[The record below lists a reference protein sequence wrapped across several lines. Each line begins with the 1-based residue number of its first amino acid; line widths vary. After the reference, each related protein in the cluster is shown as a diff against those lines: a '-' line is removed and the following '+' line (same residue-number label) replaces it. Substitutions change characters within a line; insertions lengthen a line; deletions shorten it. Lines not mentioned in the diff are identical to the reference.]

1 MRRYPIFLSLAFP
14 AMLASAP
21 LAGIDQPATSLN
33 NLASVNADAAKSPVP
48 VPAPPDAKAAPVA
61 LLIDLSS
68 GQTLFER
75 DSTRRFV
82 PASLTKVMTLFT
94 AFELMKAGAI
104 SPEQRIIVT
113 PGVARKWS
121 GRGSSLFLKAGDNV
135 SIDQLLH
142 AIATV
147 SANDGSI
154 ALAQG
159 AAGSVEKWAELM
171 NAYARDLGMAD
182 SHFATPNGWMD
193 EGRTFTTAHDLALLG
208 RAMVERHP
216 WLYRRYIGKKTLA
229 FGGIAQENHDPL
241 IGVFQGADGIKTGFT
256 RQAGYGYLGSA
267 EQGGRRIMMVVAA
280 SPSEAARAQA
290 AKALMGWGFAAF
302 STRKLIDKG
311 ATVAEARVQGGAQR
325 SVRLVADRA
334 LFATLARDRAARQTR
349 YQLRYEGPL
358 EAPVASGQQV
368 AQLEIRTNGSR
379 AFTIPLYA
387 GEGIARAN
395 IWQRLSNGLMGLV
408 S

>member
-1 MRRYPIFLSLAFP
+1 MRRFPILSGFALIAT
-14 AMLASAP
+14 LASAP
-21 LAGIDQPATSLN
+21 LAGVDGGGYSAEIAAPA
-33 NLASVNADAAKSPVP
+33 AADAEKSPLPVP
-48 VPAPPDAKAAPVA
+48 VPPNEKAAPVA

-104 SPEQRIIVT
+104 SPDQRIIIT
-113 PGVARKWS
+113 PGVAREWS

-142 AIATV
+142 GIATV

-154 ALAQG
+154 SLAQG
-159 AAGSVEKWAELM
+159 AAGSVEKWTDLM
-171 NAYARDLGMAD
+171 NGYARDLGMAD
-182 SHFATPNGWMD
+182 SHFSTPNGWMD

-216 WLYRRYIGKKTLA
+216 WLYQRYIGKKALA
-229 FGGIAQENHDPL
+229 SGGIAQQNHDPL

-267 EQGGRRIMMVVAA
+267 EQGGRRLMMVVAA
-280 SPSEAARAQA
+280 SPSDAARAKS
-290 AKALMGWGFAAF
+290 AKDLMNWGFAAF
-302 STRKLIDKG
+302 SSRKMLDEG
-311 ATVAEARVQGGAQR
+311 ATVAEARIQGGAQR
-325 SVRLVADRA
+325 SVKLIADRA
-334 LFATLARDRAARQTR
+334 LFATLPRNAAPQQTR
-349 YQLRYEGPL
+349 YQLHYEGPL
-358 EAPVASGQQV
+358 EAPISSGQLV
-368 AQLEIRTNGSR
+368 AQLEITTDGSPPI
-379 AFTIPLYA
+379 TIPLYA
-387 GEGIARAN
+387 GNDIARAN
-395 IWQRLSNGLMGLV
+395 SWQRLRNGLMGLV